1 MPINEYANQELAYSR
16 HSHVYSHHSDHIIMP
31 RFLFKTKEVKM
42 TTLGNFLQQ
51 ERQNRG
57 LSIKDLSDQTRIK
70 QVYLEMLEQSDF
82 SKLPA
87 DVYVKGFL
95 KNLAGY
101 YNLLDQDLVNQFEK
115 ERISE
120 PRVIK
125 TEKNKDAGKFK
136 ITLNPKIIIITASI
150 VLFLGALIY
159 VGTQIRSV
167 LVPPFLE
174 ITEPVDD
181 SSILGNSVLIAGKT
195 ELGAEVTINNQL
207 AVVDKEGQFA
217 ENLILS
223 KGLNLIEVASK
234 NKFGRISKIL
244 RKITAENEV
253 SSPVLGSELINL
265 VIQIGPNS
273 AWIYLEA
280 DGVMVQR
287 GTMLPGSS
295 KTVSAKDNILLTSA
309 NAGSTQVIY
318 NGKDLG
324 KLGREGEVVRQVE
337 FSASSN

>member
-1 MPINEYANQELAYSR
+1 
-16 HSHVYSHHSDHIIMP
+16 
-31 RFLFKTKEVKM
+31 M

-51 ERQNRG
+51 ERKNRG
-57 LSIKDLSDQTRIK
+57 LSIKDLSDQAQIK
-70 QVYLEMLEQSDF
+70 QIYLEMLEQSDF

-95 KNLAGY
+95 KSLAGY
-101 YNLLDQDLVNQFEK
+101 YNLLEQDLIDQFEK
-115 ERISE
+115 ERVSE
-120 PRVIK
+120 PRIIRP
-125 TEKNKDAGKFK
+125 EKNNKVGGFK
-136 ITLNPKIIIITASI
+136 ITLNPKIIIITVSI
-150 VLFLGALIY
+150 VLFVGALIY

-167 LVPPFLE
+167 LIPPFLE
-174 ITEPVDD
+174 ITEPVSDG
-181 SSILGNSVLIAGKT
+181 SILGNSVLIAGKT

-207 AVVDKEGQFA
+207 VLVDKEGQFA

-234 NKFGRISKIL
+234 NKFGRISKVL
-244 RKITAENEV
+244 RKINAENEGLT
-253 SSPVLGSELINL
+253 PVLGSEPINL
-265 VIQIGPNS
+265 VMQIGPNS
-273 AWIYLEA
+273 AWIYLEV

-287 GTMLPGSS
+287 GTMLAGSS
-295 KTVSAKDNILLTSA
+295 KSVSAKENILLTSA